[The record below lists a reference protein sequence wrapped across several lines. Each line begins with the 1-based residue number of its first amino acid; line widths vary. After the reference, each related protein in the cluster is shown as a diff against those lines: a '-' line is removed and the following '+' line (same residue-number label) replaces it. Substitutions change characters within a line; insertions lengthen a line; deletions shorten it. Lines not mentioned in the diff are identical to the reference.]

1 MTQRFEKQEFHG
13 YHDPDRIMTVE
24 NLEFVKCKITGSGFG
39 YRHSPDFSQRSS
51 AKNIRLVGCHVS
63 KCVIGPALLEDIHIE
78 NVRGDL
84 IIVWGGLFKHVTIK
98 GRFDSLMLHG
108 ITGRGDIEP
117 GGKGVLP
124 YRAQCDEFY
133 ETVDWALDIRE
144 AEFDDFW
151 IRTRGVPSHL
161 VRRDP
166 ETQAVI
172 RREKALSGKWR
183 DMGLCALTEIM
194 FKEFMRDEL
203 DSFILV
209 APKRH
214 KRDFQDVLADIRR
227 LREAGIAEPD

>member
-1 MTQRFEKQEFHG
+1 MTQRFEKQEFHNRL
-13 YHDPDRIMTVE
+13 DPDAILSFSD
-24 NLEFVKCKITGSGFG
+24 LEFFKCKFLGGGFG
-39 YRHSPDFSQRSS
+39 YRYTPDFSRRTG
-51 AKNIRLVGCHVS
+51 ARNIHIINCESRKFG
-63 KCVIGPALLEDIHIE
+63 IGPALLEDIYIE
-78 NVRGDL
+78 NFRCDL
-84 IIVWGGLFKHVTIK
+84 VTVWGALFKHVTIK
-98 GRFDSLMLHG
+98 GRCDSLMLHG
-108 ITGRGDIEP
+108 ITGRGEMEP

-124 YRAQCDEFY
+124 YRALCDEFY
-133 ETVDWALDIRE
+133 ATVDWALDIRE
-144 AEFDDFW
+144 AEFEDFW

-172 RREKALSGKWR
+172 RRDKAIGGKWR
-183 DMGLCALTEIM
+183 DIGLCALTQIM

-227 LREAGIAEPD
+227 LREAGIAEAD